1 MAVVGI
7 PILIFSKYIIFA
19 LLMSFLTVFALFEM
33 YRAIGIEKKLVI
45 TAPTYVMGFAFPLVS
60 YFLAEA
66 HTFGILLLFA
76 AALFIYLMYVF
87 TVAVFNKGAIRFE
100 EISVAFVIS
109 CYVIYSFS
117 SISIMR
123 YMHSEAG
130 LFYIILMLVCA
141 WGSDVFAYF
150 TGRFFGKH
158 KLIPEVSPK
167 KTVEGAIGGI
177 VCAGGLAMLY
187 GLIVSS
193 LTELTPNY
201 LVLALCGVILAAFS
215 QIGDLIA
222 SLLKREHGIK
232 DYGRIF
238 PGHGGVMDRFD
249 SILAIATV
257 LMAICLVFPPF
268 A

>member
-1 MAVVGI
+1 
-7 PILIFSKYIIFA
+7 
-19 LLMSFLTVFALFEM
+19 
-33 YRAIGIEKKLVI
+33 
-45 TAPTYVMGFAFPLVS
+45 
-60 YFLAEA
+60 
-66 HTFGILLLFA
+66 
-76 AALFIYLMYVF
+76 
-87 TVAVFNKGAIRFE
+87 
-100 EISVAFVIS
+100 
-109 CYVIYSFS
+109 
-117 SISIMR
+117 
-123 YMHSEAG
+123 
-130 LFYIILMLVCA
+130 MLVCA